1 MAAAISVGGRRL
13 EPSQVFDTY
22 WRFASERQAVYE
34 ARLAGLDSPWTNDP
48 VIAEHRFTN
57 VYRASDRVSQY
68 LITDVIYD
76 AERASEDI
84 VFRVLLFK
92 FFNRIG
98 TWRGLE
104 AAIGEPNWA
113 AYDRDAYVTAL
124 DELATRGPIY
134 SAAYVIPPPRF
145 GAGRKHQNHLRL
157 LEAMMESGIV
167 SKLQNAAN
175 MREAYAALLSYP
187 SIGPFLAFQFAIDLN
202 YSPVTNFDEND
213 HVVAGPGA
221 IDGIRKCFG
230 AAAAGRESAVIRYMV
245 DAQEEQFERRG
256 LPFAGL
262 FGRSLHLIDA
272 QNLFCEVDKY
282 ARVVHP
288 EVRGRS
294 GRARIKQK
302 FSPELSRL
310 TSVFP
315 PKWGLRP
322 KREGAGVEVDRH
334 DTLFVLP

>member
-1 MAAAISVGGRRL
+1 MAAISVGGRRL
-13 EPSQVFDTY
+13 DASPVFDTY
-22 WRFASERQAVYE
+22 WRFASARQAVYE
-34 ARLAGLDSPWTNDP
+34 ARLAGRGAPWTDDP

-57 VYRASDRVSQY
+57 VYRASDRVSQF

-76 AERASEDI
+76 ADHSPEDA
-84 VFRVLLFK
+84 VFRILLFK

-104 AAIGEPNWA
+104 ATIGEPSWA
-113 AYDRDAYVTAL
+113 SYDRDTYIAAL
-124 DELATRGPIY
+124 DQMATRGPIY

-145 GAGRKHQNHLRL
+145 GATSKHQNHLRL
-157 LEAMMESGIV
+157 LEAMMGSRVV
-167 SKLQNAAN
+167 SRLQSAAD
-175 MREAYAALLSYP
+175 MREAYEVLLAYP

-202 YSPVTNFDEND
+202 YSPVTDFDEND

-245 DAQEEQFERRG
+245 DSQEEQFERRG

-288 EVRGRS
+288 QVSGRS
-294 GRARIKQK
+294 GRVRIKQR
-302 FSPELSRL
+302 FRPELSRL

-315 PKWGLRP
+315 PKWGLRA
-322 KREGAGVEVDRH
+322 E
-334 DTLFVLP
+334 T

>member
-1 MAAAISVGGRRL
+1 MAAISVGGRRL
-13 EPSQVFDTY
+13 EASPVFDTY
-22 WRFASERQAVYE
+22 WRFASARQAVYE
-34 ARLAGLDSPWTNDP
+34 ARLAGRGAPWTDDP

-76 AERASEDI
+76 ADHSPEDV

-98 TWRGLE
+98 TWRGLK
-104 AAIGEPNWA
+104 AAIGEPTWS
-113 AYDRDAYVTAL
+113 AYDRDTYLEAL
-124 DELATRGPIY
+124 DRLTARGPIY
-134 SAAYVIPPPRF
+134 SAAYVIPPPRL
-145 GAGRKHQNHLRL
+145 GAVRKHQNHLRL
-157 LEAMMESGIV
+157 LEAMMETGIV
-167 SKLQNAAN
+167 SKLQNAAD
-175 MREAYAALLSYP
+175 MREAYDVLAAYP

-202 YSPVTNFDEND
+202 YSPVTSFDEND

-221 IDGIRKCFG
+221 VDGVRKCFG
-230 AAAAGRESAVIRYMV
+230 ATATGRESAVIRYMV
-245 DAQEEQFERRG
+245 DSQEEQFQRLG

-262 FGRSLHLIDA
+262 FGRRLHLIDA

-288 EVRGRS
+288 QISGRS

-302 FSPELSRL
+302 FRPELSRL

-322 KREGAGVEVDRH
+322 KCEGAGVEVDDH
-334 DTLFVLP
+334 DALFVLP

>member
-1 MAAAISVGGRRL
+1 MVPISVGGRRL
-13 EPSQVFDTY
+13 DVSPVFDTY
-22 WRFASERQAVYE
+22 WRFASARQAVYE
-34 ARLAGLDSPWTNDP
+34 ARLKGRGAPWTDDP

-76 AERASEDI
+76 DDHSPEDT
-84 VFRVLLFK
+84 VFRILLFK

-104 AAIGEPNWA
+104 TAVGEPSWSS
-113 AYDRDAYVTAL
+113 YDRDIYVAAL
-124 DELATRGPIY
+124 DRMSARGPIY

-145 GAGRKHQNHLRL
+145 GGASKHQNHLRL
-157 LEAMMESGIV
+157 LESMMENGIV
-167 SKLQNAAN
+167 SKLQSAVGLS
-175 MREAYAALLSYP
+175 EAYETLLAYP

-202 YSPVTNFDEND
+202 YSPVTDFDEND

-230 AAAAGRESAVIRYMV
+230 AAAAGREAAVIRYMV
-245 DAQEEQFERRG
+245 DSQEENFARRG
-256 LPFAGL
+256 LPFSGL

-288 EVRGRS
+288 QVSGRS
-294 GRARIKQK
+294 GRSRIKQK
-302 FSPELSRL
+302 FRPELSRL

-315 PKWGLRP
+315 PKWGLWP
-322 KREGAGVEVDRH
+322 EREGAGVHVNGH
-334 DTLFVLP
+334 DALFVIP

>member
-1 MAAAISVGGRRL
+1 MTSISVGGRKL
-13 EPSQVFDTY
+13 DASPVFDTY
-22 WRFASERQAVYE
+22 WRFASARQAVYE
-34 ARLAGLDSPWTNDP
+34 ARLAGRAAPWTNDS

-76 AERASEDI
+76 AERSPEDV

-104 AAIGEPNWA
+104 TVVGEPNWA
-113 AYDRDAYVTAL
+113 AYDRDEYIAAL
-124 DELATRGPIY
+124 DRLAMRGPIY

-145 GAGRKHQNHLRL
+145 GAPSKHQNHLRL
-157 LEAMMESGIV
+157 LEAMMDSGITAR
-167 SKLQNAAN
+167 LQNAAN
-175 MREAYAALLSYP
+175 MREAYEVLLAYP
-187 SIGPFLAFQFAIDLN
+187 SIGPFLAYQFAVDLN
-202 YSPVTNFDEND
+202 YSSITSFDEND

-221 IDGIRKCFG
+221 IDGILKCFG
-230 AAAAGRESAVIRYMV
+230 PDAIGRESAVIRYV
-245 DAQEEQFERRG
+245 IDSQEEQFQRRG
-256 LPFAGL
+256 LPFGGL

-282 ARVVHP
+282 ARVAHP
-288 EVRGRS
+288 TVRGRS

-302 FSPELSRL
+302 FKPEPSRL
-310 TSVFP
+310 TAVFP

-322 KREGAGVEVDRH
+322 EYETTGVEIDSH